1 LVVTLDGWT
10 IEGVSYSWGNAS
22 SLAFTDRVDS
32 DSVYERKD
40 DLTLSF
46 IIRLETARARAF
58 LNGFSIGRLTG
69 TERVSQATIESCLA
83 ASGRHERV
91 DEFD

>member
-1 LVVTLDGWT
+1 MGGRSKAYRTPGGMRAT
-10 IEGVSYSWGNAS
+10 SPS
-22 SLAFTDRVDS
+22 TDDVDS

-40 DLTLSF
+40 DLTLSL
-46 IIRLETARARAF
+46 IISLETTRARAF

-69 TERVSQATIESCLA
+69 AERVIQATIQSCLA